1 MRDDKEPDRDLDF
14 RRHRSVVLQHPFS
27 NCEGARA
34 EGVKLDVLR
43 LRSCAQAG
51 PQEKRYQRSR
61 SFPGHAS
68 LPGSWLHRRKEHSE
82 RMPRSNERSK
92 TLSSPDVRSTG
103 RSLPLFWR
111 ARMLRSGAS
120 QCELSASGQAALIV
134 AFRLFPCLCWP
145 KPMLLDRA
153 AE

>member
-1 MRDDKEPDRDLDF
+1 MSDHKEPDRDLDF
-14 RRHRSVVLQHPFS
+14 RRHRSVVLKHPFS

-68 LPGSWLHRRKEHSE
+68 LPRSWLHRRKVRHF
-82 RMPRSNERSK
+82 RANACRSNDAVK
-92 TLSSPDVRSTG
+92 ILSSPDVRSTG
-103 RSLPLFWR
+103 RMIASLL
-111 ARMLRSGAS
+111 
-120 QCELSASGQAALIV
+120 E
-134 AFRLFPCLCWP
+134 
-145 KPMLLDRA
+145 
-153 AE
+153 